1 MPEKVKTMTDPA
13 AQLYDGVDRIKW
25 VEFDGGIKFA
35 RRSGKAVAKYGLY
48 RKADANSSTLAG
60 FLEVDAVGVTGGHPT
75 SVSSNDK
82 LPVNFGLDKTSVMP
96 TSNRAAVE
104 EDRGKTYNLLVDAS
118 GVQFVNMTLSATSPG
133 VVTIEDVID
142 SAGAFVSVKIPENR
156 RWGNI

>member
-1 MPEKVKTMTDPA
+1 MPEKVNTMTDPA

-25 VEFDGGIKFA
+25 VEFDGGVTFA

-60 FLEVDAVGVTGGHPT
+60 FLELDAVGVSGGHPT
-75 SVSSNDK
+75 SVSSHDK
-82 LPVNFGLDKTSVMP
+82 LPVNFGLDKTAVMP

-104 EDRGKTYNLLVDAS
+104 ADRGKTYNLLLNG
-118 GVQFVNMTLSATSPG
+118 GVQYVNMTLSATSPG
-133 VVTIEDVID
+133 VVTIEDIID
-142 SAGAFVSVKIPENR
+142 SAGAWVSVKIPENR

>member
-25 VEFDGGIKFA
+25 VEFDGGITFT

-60 FLEVDAVGVTGGHPT
+60 FLELDAVGVSGGHPT

-82 LPVNFGLDKTSVMP
+82 LPVNFGLDKTAVMP

-104 EDRGKTYNLLVDAS
+104 ADRGKTYNLLLNG
-118 GVQFVNMTLSATSPG
+118 GVQYVNMTLSATSPG
-133 VVTIEDVID
+133 VVTIEDIID
-142 SAGAFVSVKIPENR
+142 SAGAWVSVKIPENR